1 MEYREEL
8 RPKIS
13 ESGFMLRCFDRYTG
27 RKIILKISYIESA
40 EEWLDNVLCVK
51 MRSSSNHYIFGK
63 PEDIFL
69 IYYLHN

>member
-13 ESGFMLRCFDRYTG
+13 ESGFMLRCCDRYTG

-63 PEDIFL
+63 PEDVFTGIKKL
-69 IYYLHN
+69 

>member
-13 ESGFMLRCFDRYTG
+13 KSGFMLKCYDRYTG

-40 EEWLDNVLCVK
+40 EEWLDNVLCIK
-51 MRSSSNHYIFGK
+51 MRSGSNHYIFGK
-63 PEDIFL
+63 PEDVFTGIKKL
-69 IYYLHN
+69 

>member
-1 MEYREEL
+1 MEYKEEF

-13 ESGFMLRCFDRYTG
+13 KDGFMLKCVDRYTG

-40 EEWLDNVLCVK
+40 EEWLDNVLCIK